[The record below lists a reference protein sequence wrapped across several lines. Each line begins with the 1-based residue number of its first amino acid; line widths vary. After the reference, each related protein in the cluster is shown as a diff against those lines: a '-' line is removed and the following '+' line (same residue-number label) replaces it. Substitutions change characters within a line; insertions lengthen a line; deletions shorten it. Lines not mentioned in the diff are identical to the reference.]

1 MPVQETLDG
10 LTELR
15 ELGGIQ
21 LGGIFINMVRPDGV
35 AEADLEAAAAGRA
48 DEAEIALG
56 LKAAGLADSQVL
68 AAELAVELAEHAR
81 HVALQE
87 RERRE
92 LAAAGQP
99 RYELPAIADGID
111 LGGLYRLA
119 EVLREQGAA

>member
-1 MPVQETLDG
+1 MGFNVL
-10 LTELR
+10 LHNNFKLS
-15 ELGGIQ
+15 
-21 LGGIFINMVRPDGV
+21 
-35 AEADLEAAAAGRA
+35 EAIENLKSLPEAK
-48 DEAEIALG
+48 EIAGNYLFSLATSPEYFG
-56 LKAAGLADSQVL
+56 PAAVNLKAAGLADSQVL

-119 EVLREQGAA
+119 EVLRERGAA